1 MHNTI
6 EKGEINMKRTLSLF
20 LIFLILLSS
29 IPVFGASYSRR
40 DEKSAE
46 VLKDLGILVGGR
58 DGDLMLD
65 HYLKRQDLVVILS
78 RLYGEEKNAS
88 MQLSKNKF
96 KDIEDSHYKPYIYWA
111 VNKGLI
117 YGKDSDTFG
126 YNDYTKVGELQS
138 ILLRA
143 LDYGSEL
150 TNESMVSKLANRLGI
165 MDGVSADS
173 SDYVTR
179 GMMATMVYNALKCQ
193 VKGASYTLAEK
204 LDISL

>member
-1 MHNTI
+1 
-6 EKGEINMKRTLSLF
+6 MKRTLSLF
-20 LIFLILLSS
+20 LIFLIILTSV
-29 IPVFGASYSRR
+29 PVFGASNRR
-40 DEKSAE
+40 QERAAE
-46 VLKDLGILVGGR
+46 ALKDLGIIVGTK

-65 HYLKRQDLVVILS
+65 QYLKRQDLVIILS

-88 MQLSKNKF
+88 MYLAKNKF

-111 VNKGLI
+111 VDKGLI
-117 YGKDSDTFG
+117 YGKDSNTFG

-150 TNESMVSKLANRLGI
+150 TNEDMPSKLANKLGI
-165 MDGVSADS
+165 MNGISADS

-179 GMMATMVYNALKCQ
+179 GMMALMVYNALKCQ

-204 LDISL
+204 LNISL